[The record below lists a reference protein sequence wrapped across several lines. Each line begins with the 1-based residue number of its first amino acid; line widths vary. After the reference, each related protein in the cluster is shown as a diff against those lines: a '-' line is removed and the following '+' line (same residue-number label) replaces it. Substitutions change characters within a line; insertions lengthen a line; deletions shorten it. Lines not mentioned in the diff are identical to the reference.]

1 MTEFFTAL
9 TNENIWEPDG
19 LHEHGGSFLPGLS
32 TQRAFLS
39 KEPTLVVTASK
50 FEAYPSGIQ
59 FSLHVEGRGF
69 SPGRFH
75 FICSPSNVW
84 PDDRYQHRFD
94 TPEDTFRVGIE
105 FSDGRRWQN
114 LIEPDDNTINAR
126 IGGESGWHGPVHGA
140 STTKFWIGELP
151 PPGIL
156 SIHAA
161 WPSVGLEECSAE
173 FDADE
178 LLASASEAIPL
189 FGSTH

>member
-1 MTEFFTAL
+1 MTGFFTAL

-19 LHEHGGSFLPGLS
+19 LYKHGGSFLPGLS

-59 FSLHVEGRGF
+59 FSVHVEGHGF
-69 SPGRFH
+69 VPGRFG
-75 FICSPSNVW
+75 FICSPGNTW
-84 PDDRYQHRFD
+84 HDDDDPRFD
-94 TPEDTFRVGIE
+94 TPEDIFRVGIA

-114 LIEPDDNTINAR
+114 LIEPGDNAIDAR
-126 IGGESGWHGPVHGA
+126 TGGGSGWHGSNHGA

-156 SIHAA
+156 SIYAA

-189 FGSTH
+189 FGPAR

>member
-1 MTEFFTAL
+1 MTGFFTAL

-19 LHEHGGSFLPGLS
+19 LYKHGGSFLPGLS

-59 FSLHVEGRGF
+59 FSVHVEGHGF
-69 SPGRFH
+69 VPGRFG
-75 FICSPSNVW
+75 FICSPGNTW
-84 PDDRYQHRFD
+84 HDDDDPRFD
-94 TPEDTFRVGIE
+94 TPEDIFRVGIE

-114 LIEPDDNTINAR
+114 LIEPDDNTINAQ
-126 IGGESGWHGPVHGA
+126 IGGGRSWHGPLHGA

-178 LLASASEAIPL
+178 LLESASEAIPL
-189 FGSTH
+189 FGPAH

>member
-1 MTEFFTAL
+1 MSGFFTAL
-9 TNENIWEPDG
+9 TNENIWEPDR

-39 KEPTLVVTASK
+39 KEPTLVVAAYR

-59 FSLHVEGRGF
+59 FSVHVEGHGF
-69 SPGRFH
+69 TQGRFH
-75 FICSPSNVW
+75 FICSPGSGW
-84 PDDRYQHRFD
+84 HDDDDKLFG
-94 TPEDTFRVGIE
+94 TPEDIFRVGIA

-114 LIEPDDNTINAR
+114 LIEPGDDTINAR
-126 IGGESGWHGPVHGA
+126 TGGGSGWHGSNHGA
-140 STTKFWIGELP
+140 STMKLWIGELP
-151 PPGIL
+151 PPGIFT
-156 SIHAA
+156 IHAA

-189 FGSTH
+189 FGSAH

>member
-1 MTEFFTAL
+1 MSGFFTAL
-9 TNENIWEPDG
+9 TNENIWEPDE
-19 LHEHGGSFLPGLS
+19 LYKHGGSFLPGLS

-39 KEPTLVVTASK
+39 KEPTLAVAAYR

-59 FSLHVEGRGF
+59 FSVHVEGHGF
-69 SPGRFH
+69 THGRFN
-75 FICSPSNVW
+75 FICSPGNTW
-84 PDDRYQHRFD
+84 HDDDDPRFD
-94 TPEDTFRVGIE
+94 TPEDIFRVGIA

-114 LIEPDDNTINAR
+114 LIEPDDNAIDAR
-126 IGGESGWHGPVHGA
+126 NGGGSAWHRPLHGA
-140 STTKFWIGELP
+140 STTEFWIGELP

-189 FGSTH
+189 FGPAH